1 MLRLTR
7 NIIKPALHAASCR
20 LAPSS
25 LLSQCRFFSSDL
37 PDHIV
42 QGMPA
47 LSPTME
53 VGNISWRMKEGDE
66 FVAGDVLA
74 EIETDKAS
82 IDFVT
87 EDDGFIGKLLVP
99 DGAQEV
105 PVGSPIL
112 VVVDSAE
119 DVAAFKDFV
128 AEVGDTTMTA
138 AKATP
143 EPAATPVSPPAAAPT
158 PPPPAAPT
166 PPAAPP
172 ISATPT
178 SEISP
183 VSPMLESLRS
193 TQSSYAKKYGTT
205 GFSN

>member
-1 MLRLTR
+1 M
-7 NIIKPALHAASCR
+7 
-20 LAPSS
+20 SS
-25 LLSQCRFFSSDL
+25 LSLLVSAPNFSISPPNTLL
-37 PDHIV
+37 P
-42 QGMPA
+42 Q
-47 LSPTME
+47 
-53 VGNISWRMKEGDE
+53 
-66 FVAGDVLA
+66 
-74 EIETDKAS
+74 
-82 IDFVT
+82 
-87 EDDGFIGKLLVP
+87 LLVP

-119 DVAAFKDFV
+119 DVAAFKDFL

-158 PPPPAAPT
+158 PPPPPAAPT

-172 ISATPT
+172 IAATPT
-178 SEISP
+178 SETSP